1 VFRRL
6 FFGALAALLVG
17 TAGVG
22 LATRSA
28 SAGVVYNM
36 RVDAARSRDNPCEAG
51 TNPIYLT
58 GVFHHVWYTTPDGT
72 LKMNIQGH
80 LTGTD
85 QDGTEYILI
94 TQQHMEHAAW
104 PSITPY
110 TDRVRLNLISKGST
124 VNALVVMTYDVPA
137 GGAQVPTSTATA
149 CVG

>member
-1 VFRRL
+1 MFRRL
-6 FFGALAALLVG
+6 FFGTLAALLVG

-28 SAGVVYNM
+28 SAEVVRNA
-36 RVDAARSRDNPCEAG
+36 RADVIRSRDNPCEAG
-51 TNPIYLT
+51 SNPIYLE
-58 GVFHHVWYTTPDGT
+58 GVVHFVWYTTPDGT

-85 QDGTEYILI
+85 EDGTKYILN
-94 TQQHMEHAAW
+94 TQQHMEHWAW
-104 PSITPY
+104 PTMTPY

-124 VNALVVMTYDVPA
+124 VNALVVMTFDVPA
-137 GGAQVPTSTATA
+137 GGAQDPTATATA